1 MPSGTK
7 SLQFS
12 GLLLFTGGMLMHIK
26 SDGILQR
33 LRRRNEKGYK
43 IPRGFLFESV
53 TAPNYLGE
61 CLEWVGFAIFA
72 WSLPAFAHAAF
83 VISLLLPRALQYHRL
98 LNLLLIWTG
107 ADYVE
112 MTQQYFVIIGG
123 TWTNTTTI
131 QRTEKQLFL
140 CYCNKAL
147 LFYQVISYTQTHSQV
162 PEQITSYKCPVSD
175 CQSWL
180 NL

>member
-1 MPSGTK
+1 MPSGTE

-98 LNLLLIWTG
+98 LNLLLI
-107 ADYVE
+107 
-112 MTQQYFVIIGG
+112 
-123 TWTNTTTI
+123 
-131 QRTEKQLFL
+131 
-140 CYCNKAL
+140 
-147 LFYQVISYTQTHSQV
+147 
-162 PEQITSYKCPVSD
+162 
-175 CQSWL
+175 
-180 NL
+180 